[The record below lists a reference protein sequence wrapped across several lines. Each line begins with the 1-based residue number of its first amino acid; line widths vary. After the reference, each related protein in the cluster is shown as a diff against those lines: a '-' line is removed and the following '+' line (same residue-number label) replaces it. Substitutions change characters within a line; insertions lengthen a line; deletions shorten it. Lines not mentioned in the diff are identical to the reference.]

1 MRIRINGN
9 TCCSIED
16 VRACASEKTAAFIG
30 ELLAEENY
38 VVAHTSGSTGVPK
51 EIRLLKSDMRASAR
65 LTNDFFG
72 INDDSLLY
80 LCLSPDY
87 IAGKMM
93 IVRAIEAGAEIVEQS
108 PSNEPMAGYDS
119 NRRVSLLAVVPS
131 QLGYLVNHPEY
142 LDMVDALIVGG
153 GALSERMEHWLA
165 DKGVNAYKTYGMTET
180 CSHVALAPVSRG
192 RVPFEA
198 IGDVTFSTDARG
210 CLIVGAPQFSV
221 SEIVTN
227 DMVEL
232 VDARHFFWRGRFD
245 NVINTGGLKVFPEEV
260 EQAIARVLP
269 KLRFFVASQPSEK
282 WGDELVLV
290 LEYGSLGENERKTG
304 DIHPALVDAL
314 RRVLPPHAIP
324 RRYIALR
331 SLPLTPTGKP
341 IRQLT

>member
-108 PSNEPMAGYDS
+108 PSNEPMAGYAS

-142 LDMVDALIVGG
+142 LDMVD
-153 GALSERMEHWLA
+153 
-165 DKGVNAYKTYGMTET
+165 
-180 CSHVALAPVSRG
+180 
-192 RVPFEA
+192 F
-198 IGDVTFSTDARG
+198 
-210 CLIVGAPQFSV
+210 VGAY
-221 SEIVTN
+221 
-227 DMVEL
+227 
-232 VDARHFFWRGRFD
+232 R
-245 NVINTGGLKVFPEEV
+245 EV
-260 EQAIARVLP
+260 HCV
-269 KLRFFVASQPSEK
+269 VASLGIADVDSVEEYRYLLAGSSPDADVGLHAHHASLAYVHANRVFEK
-282 WGDELVLV
+282 VV
-290 LEYGSLGENERKTG
+290 HALGR
-304 DIHPALVDAL
+304 
-314 RRVLPPHAIP
+314 
-324 RRYIALR
+324 
-331 SLPLTPTGKP
+331 
-341 IRQLT
+341 